1 MVFICCIKH
10 YTNKII
16 HEKGA
21 ISLHM
26 KQTFT
31 IKQKIIQML
40 YILLPIFVT
49 QVALQLMSFFDTV
62 MSGNYNKENLAGVAI
77 GVSIWTPIYS
87 GVSGIFL
94 AVTPIVAQ
102 YVGAGKRNRIA
113 FSVQQAAYLSVIVGI
128 VVVLI
133 GGFVLDPI
141 IRLMDLEPEVARIAK
156 QFLTALGVGI
166 IPVFVYTVFRA
177 CIDGLGYTR
186 VTMVITLLSFPINVC
201 LNYLFIFGNLGM
213 PELGGVGAGVAT
225 STTYVILMVI
235 AAIFLKR
242 NSVMRELG
250 MFSRWEKISWNT
262 WKEVLRIGTPIGLS
276 IFFEVSIFSMVTLLM
291 SGYDTVTIA
300 GHQAA
305 MNFAS
310 LLYMLPLSIAMS
322 LTILVGYEVGAK
334 RYQDAKKYARIG
346 LISAITLSSIAA
358 AFLFFFSTDIAKLYG
373 DDPVLIELTQQF
385 LVFAIFFQLSDAIA
399 APIQGTLRGY
409 KDVNAVFLIALV
421 SYWIIGLPSGYILAN
436 YTSLDAFG
444 YWIGL
449 IMGLAAGA
457 IALFIRLSVI
467 ERRVRASS

>member
-1 MVFICCIKH
+1 
-10 YTNKII
+10 
-16 HEKGA
+16 
-21 ISLHM
+21 
-26 KQTFT
+26 
-31 IKQKIIQML
+31 
-40 YILLPIFVT
+40 
-49 QVALQLMSFFDTV
+49 
-62 MSGNYNKENLAGVAI
+62 
-77 GVSIWTPIYS
+77 
-87 GVSGIFL
+87 
-94 AVTPIVAQ
+94 
-102 YVGAGKRNRIA
+102 
-113 FSVQQAAYLSVIVGI
+113 
-128 VVVLI
+128 
-133 GGFVLDPI
+133 
-141 IRLMDLEPEVARIAK
+141 
-156 QFLTALGVGI
+156 
-166 IPVFVYTVFRA
+166 
-177 CIDGLGYTR
+177 
-186 VTMVITLLSFPINVC
+186 
-201 LNYLFIFGNLGM
+201 
-213 PELGGVGAGVAT
+213 
-225 STTYVILMVI
+225 
-235 AAIFLKR
+235 
-242 NSVMRELG
+242 
-250 MFSRWEKISWNT
+250 
-262 WKEVLRIGTPIGLS
+262 
-276 IFFEVSIFSMVTLLM
+276 
-291 SGYDTVTIA
+291 
-300 GHQAA
+300 

>member
-1 MVFICCIKH
+1 M
-10 YTNKII
+10 N
-16 HEKGA
+16 
-21 ISLHM
+21 
-26 KQTFT
+26 QTFT
-31 IKQKIIQML
+31 IKQKMVQML

-62 MSGNYNKENLAGVAI
+62 MSGNFNKENLAGVAI
-77 GVSIWTPIYS
+77 GVSIWTPIYT

-113 FSVQQAAYLSVIVGI
+113 FSVQQAAYLSVAVGV

-133 GGFVLDPI
+133 GGLVLDPI
-141 IRLMDLEPEVARIAK
+141 IHMMNLEPEVARIAK
-156 QFLTALGVGI
+156 QFLTALGIGI
-166 IPVFVYTVFRA
+166 IPVFIYTVMRA

-186 VTMVITLLSFPINVC
+186 VTMFITLLSFPINVC
-201 LNYLFIFGNLGM
+201 LNYLFIFGHMGM
-213 PELGGVGAGVAT
+213 PRLGGVGAGVAT
-225 STTYVILMVI
+225 STTYVILLVI
-235 AAIFLKR
+235 AVIFMKR
-242 NSVMRELG
+242 NSVMRELE
-250 MFSRWEKISWNT
+250 MFTRWEKISWKT

-291 SGYDTVTIA
+291 SDYDTVTIA

-322 LTILVGYEVGAK
+322 LTILVGFEVGAK
-334 RYQDAKKYARIG
+334 RYRDAKLYARIG
-346 LISAITLSSIAA
+346 LVAAVTLSSIAA
-358 AFLFFFSTDIAKLYG
+358 AFLFFFSADIAKLYG
-373 DDPVLIELTQQF
+373 DDSVLIELTQQF
-385 LVFAIFFQLSDAIA
+385 LMFAIFFQLSDAVA

-421 SYWIIGLPSGYILAN
+421 SYWVIGLPSGYILAN
-436 YTSLDAFG
+436 FTALDAFG

-449 IMGLAAGA
+449 ITGLAAGA
-457 IALFIRLSVI
+457 IALFIRLAVV
-467 ERRVRASS
+467 EKRMQQQ